1 MPFGEFVHAAVHN
14 FGFVTT
20 ERLAFGEQLT
30 ETFTSNDELLY
41 LFLNLHDAFPP
52 SEVWV
57 MRICSMG
64 LNSGSFCALPRL
76 FQFLLD
82 VNYRVS
88 RSCSSRFE

>member
-41 LFLNLHDAFPP
+41 LFLDLHHAFLP
-52 SEVWV
+52 SAVYV
-57 MRICSMG
+57 MRILSRWAE
-64 LNSGSFCALPRL
+64 F
-76 FQFLLD
+76 
-82 VNYRVS
+82 RVS
-88 RSCSSRFE
+88 LGLASGLPILA